1 MLQAMRLQAGPLRAE
16 QDIHAAKFWLS
27 HCEKSD
33 MACIGYLQALLD
45 QNNFDRESG
54 THVKWCA
61 PNVLR
66 LEDLRLTVIREL
78 KAKPDKLSSPFVTR
92 ATEALVTAYPC
103 LDDLAK

>member
-1 MLQAMRLQAGPLRAE
+1 MLQAMPLQARPQSAE

-45 QNNFDRESG
+45 ANNFDRDNG
-54 THVKWCA
+54 AHVKWCA
-61 PNVLR
+61 PHILR
-66 LEDLRLTVIREL
+66 LEDLRLTIVREL
-78 KAKPDKLSSPFVTR
+78 KAKPDKLSSPFITRVTD
-92 ATEALVTAYPC
+92 ALTIAYPC